1 MPCAPEG
8 IFPDVVVENSGRR
21 VVASSSLDSH
31 IFILRESSSG
41 NYPLG
46 DV

>member
-8 IFPDVVVENSGRR
+8 IFPNVVVENSGMR
-21 VVASSSLDSH
+21 VVASSPLDSH
-31 IFILRESSSG
+31 IFILGESSSG
-41 NYPLG
+41 NYLLG